1 MIRGGLPSG
10 DSSAIATTHEADK
23 TKYAGASAIAETETS
38 GACETAPGKKLD
50 GRSIEQHA

>member
-23 TKYAGASAIAETETS
+23 TKYAGASAIAET